1 MIKPTIKARLRWGR
15 PLATVEDLHR
25 TARGE
30 GAEVVSFDLFDTLVF
45 RTFNTPSDVFRQQG
59 RALVAAGLFAGTAA
73 DWLKARKDVEEALSV
88 EAMPAEVTLEGIYD
102 RLLHDGHFAD
112 RDARDAAM
120 AEELRVEAACI
131 TAHPG
136 SAALIAG
143 LRAKG
148 LRVAVSSD
156 TYLPVAFIADV
167 LKRLDLT
174 PDELFVSSDTMT
186 TKRHGTMFAQLKEK
200 YPKLIHVGD
209 NPRVDFRAARRQG
222 VKGFWFVWP
231 YYADLEGFGAE
242 RRYLRQIGQE
252 HLPATIA
259 LRTGSALEDL
269 GIRWAVVLYDY
280 LRTAR
285 AHARANGVTDIWL
298 LSRDGESLNA
308 ALEAVPAFLDGV
320 PVRYVRA
327 SRKFTHSVTALR
339 APERFSRWNKRDASA
354 GEQALGQLVER
365 YYRAK
370 LRDETRHVMVVD
382 MTGKGRLEASIRSA
396 LPDDVRVSGFYFSLD
411 FGHEAGPGYGQ
422 FIPRKFTAFHQ
433 AAVESLS
440 GFTEGTCIGAVEQD
454 GEIQPMLEQNAQDVA
469 PLAYVRSLRATL
481 ASLCA
486 ADDYATGDLDDA
498 LIACREEFV
507 RNLQMYPTRAIRDAM
522 SEWPFVDSFGA
533 PPTVMTK
540 PPVAFLDRVL
550 ARKGPLN
557 VWPSLGIYSAVPAR
571 VAPAFMA
578 ISQLRLALKDKRG
591 QTR

>member
-1 MIKPTIKARLRWGR
+1 MLKPTIKARLRWGR
-15 PLATVEDLHR
+15 PLASAEDVHR
-25 TARGE
+25 TARVE

-45 RTFNTPSDVFRQQG
+45 RTFNTPNDVFRRQG
-59 RALVAAGLFAGTAA
+59 RALVAAGRFAGSAN
-73 DWLKARKDVEEALSV
+73 DWLTARKDAEEALSV
-88 EAMPAEVTLEGIYD
+88 AAMPAEVTLEDIYD
-102 RLLHDGHFAD
+102 RLLRDGHLPD
-112 RDARDAAM
+112 RQARDAAM

-143 LRAKG
+143 LKAKG

-156 TYLPVAFIADV
+156 TYLPVTFIADV

-174 PDELFVSSDTMT
+174 PDDLFVSSDTMT

-231 YYADLEGFGAE
+231 YYAELEGFDAE
-242 RRYLRQIGQE
+242 RRYLRQIGQD

-308 ALEAVPAFLDGV
+308 ALEAVPAFLDGL

-339 APERFSRWNKRDASA
+339 APERFSSWNKRDASA
-354 GEQALGQLVER
+354 EEQALGARVER

-370 LRDETRHVMVVD
+370 LRDGTRHVMVVD

-396 LPDDVRVSGFYFSLD
+396 LPSDVRVSGFYFSLD
-411 FGHEAGPGYGQ
+411 FGHEAGPGYAQ

-440 GFTEGTCIGAVEQD
+440 GFTEGTCVGAEDVD
-454 GEIQPMLEQNAQDVA
+454 GEVRPILEQNPQDVA

-481 ASLCA
+481 TSLCA
-486 ADDYATGDLDDA
+486 ADGQVVAGGDGDLV
-498 LIACREEFV
+498 ACREAFV
-507 RNLQMYPTRAIRDAM
+507 RSLQMFPTPATRDAM
-522 SEWPFVDSFGA
+522 RAWPFVDSFGA
-533 PPTVMTK
+533 PPTVMTH
-540 PPVAFLDRVL
+540 PPVAFLDRLL

-557 VWPSLGIYSAVPAR
+557 VWPSLGIYSAVPAP